1 MKIKALTCPNCEAA
15 IQADSGREYVFCTY
29 CGEKILLRDLLEI
42 RTEDT
47 TPEQVQFAEKLEE
60 ADGLLR
66 MNDYYRAEMI
76 YHELIREFPQ
86 NPIGYERMI
95 CVFTRDYTIFRADNK
110 ERIFSYV
117 EKLLEVASEE
127 NKAEYVQLKER
138 LEAAAWQEAE
148 KREDA
153 LEMPK
158 IDLKNAQTNGVV
170 ITSVCTSVFA
180 FAVALFLKMI
190 SSQDQVRNMTDMLS
204 LLLMVFGFAA
214 AGYAVYVKRKND

>member
-1 MKIKALTCPNCEAA
+1 MKALMCPKCQAK
-15 IQADSGREYVFCTY
+15 IQADPGREYVFCSY
-29 CGEKILLRDLLEI
+29 CGDKILLRSILEI
-42 RTEDT
+42 REEETM
-47 TPEQVQFAEKLEE
+47 PEEVQINRKLEE
-60 ADGLLR
+60 ADGLVR
-66 MNDYYRAEMI
+66 MNYYYRAEMI
-76 YHELIREFPQ
+76 YHELIREFPDCA
-86 NPIGYERMI
+86 IGYERMI
-95 CVFTRDYTIFRADNK
+95 RIYTRDYTIFRADNK

-204 LLLMVFGFAA
+204 LLLMVLGFAA

>member
-1 MKIKALTCPNCEAA
+1 MIK
-15 IQADSGREYVFCTY
+15 F
-29 CGEKILLRDLLEI
+29 
-42 RTEDT
+42 
-47 TPEQVQFAEKLEE
+47 F
-60 ADGLLR
+60 
-66 MNDYYRAEMI
+66 
-76 YHELIREFPQ
+76 
-86 NPIGYERMI
+86 
-95 CVFTRDYTIFRADNK
+95 
-110 ERIFSYV
+110 

-153 LEMPK
+153 LVMPK
-158 IDLKNAQTNGVV
+158 IDLQNAQTNGVV

-180 FAVALFLKMI
+180 FSVALFLKMI

-204 LLLMVFGFAA
+204 LFMMVFGFAA